1 MVRCM
6 HGVTR
11 VCPKV
16 HKNAYLCVYV
26 CVWAYVCVCGG
37 GGACVGVCGCVWVCV
52 CGCVC
57 VCACVCV
64 CLESVTWLP
73 KFQRPI
79 SLSTSGLGEFKVAR
93 VGRPQQ
99 TTN

>member
-1 MVRCM
+1 MW
-6 HGVTR
+6 
-11 VCPKV
+11 
-16 HKNAYLCVYV
+16 V
-26 CVWAYVCVCGG
+26 CVG
-37 GGACVGVCGCVWVCV
+37 VGVCGCGCVCVGVCV
-52 CGCVC
+52 CVCVC